1 MQLRGDSK
9 VIVYRDEYSM
19 SLAAAKMFSEIAVR
33 AVQERKRLL
42 VAISGG
48 STPKRLFQILSR
60 PPYAQGLVWD
70 NIHFFWCDERLVPAD
85 HPESNFG
92 QAVEWLFSHIT
103 VPVENLHRMKGEATP
118 AQAVD
123 EYRKLLESFGDDE
136 LKWPR
141 FDLTFLGLGADGHTA
156 SLFPGAFHPEEM
168 DSPVIGATADYQG
181 RPSRRV
187 TLTPLVLNSARNVI
201 FMVSGKDKANAVS
214 ETLTGSTNLAKWPA
228 QRIRPLDGKLVWMLD
243 DEAAYSI

>member
-1 MQLRGDSK
+1 MTGKRLPNVSIYPDVDSLS
-9 VIVYRDEYSM
+9 R
-19 SLAAAKMFSEIAVR
+19 AAAEMFSQVADQAIA
-33 AVQERKRLL
+33 ERKRFL

-60 PPYAQGLVWD
+60 PPYAQGLAWE

-92 QAVEWLFSHIT
+92 QAVEWLFSQIKI
-103 VPVENLHRMKGEATP
+103 PVENLHRIRGEAPP
-118 AQAVD
+118 AQAVA
-123 EYRKLLESFGDDE
+123 EYRKLLENFGEEE

-141 FDLTFLGLGADGHTA
+141 LDLAFLGLGADGHTA

-168 DSPVIGATADYQG
+168 NSPVLAVTADYQG
-181 RPSRRV
+181 RPSGRV
-187 TLTPLVLNSARNVI
+187 TLTPLALNSARNVI

-214 ETLTGSTNLAKWPA
+214 ETLTGLTNLEKWPA
-228 QRIRPLDGKLVWMLD
+228 QRIRPRDGKLIWMLD
-243 DEAAYSI
+243 TAAFSI